1 MLARTKTLNHKRRP
15 QQQPLRRTQGGKM
28 ADATTTLDDLRAD
41 VIAFRDERDWAKFH
55 TPKNLAMAVTTEA
68 AELAELYLWQGD
80 ADRPTGER
88 VERTAQEMADVL
100 IYLLCLADT
109 LNIDLTSAV
118 KAKLAKN
125 AEKYPADEVRGSVER
140 YNEYKRR
147 PRRSGS

>member
-1 MLARTKTLNHKRRP
+1 
-15 QQQPLRRTQGGKM
+15 M
-28 ADATTTLDDLRAD
+28 ADATTTLDDLRAA
-41 VIAFRDERDWAKFH
+41 VITFRDERDWARFH

-109 LNIDLTSAV
+109 LQIDLTSAV

-125 AEKYPADEVRGSVER
+125 AEKYPADEVRGTVER
-140 YNEYKRR
+140 YNEYKRW
-147 PRRSGS
+147 PRCSGF